1 MTYLLPLFL
10 ALSMLGCASIKNI
23 TNPLKDD
30 EPKKSL
36 EEKNTTTKP
45 ANADVSEAELYFY
58 RQTDILTIGQT
69 VELYVNDDEIGELG
83 HSESL
88 FKKVP
93 IGKYEL
99 ITKVGLSISIPV
111 TGFGGACKFAKDFP
125 LVDATHYFKIK
136 FSPGIFCGEHE
147 VIEISESEYKKLK
160 EK

>member
-1 MTYLLPLFL
+1 MRYLVPILLT
-10 ALSMLGCASIKNI
+10 LSMLGCATIKNI
-23 TNPLKDD
+23 TDPLKDD
-30 EPKKSL
+30 EPKENL
-36 EEKNTTTKP
+36 EEKNTPMKAP
-45 ANADVSEAELYFY
+45 KADVSEVNLYFY
-58 RQTDILTIGQT
+58 RQTDVLTIGQT

-83 HSESL
+83 HGESL

-93 IGKYEL
+93 AGKYEL
-99 ITKVGLSISIPV
+99 ITKVGLSIGIPV